1 MIAKVKDPAP
11 APRARLPR
19 SPRQSHQ
26 IPGNNARPSTPGT
39 EPEVLT
45 LFVEFDPTAGP
56 LEQFV
61 FSDGTDPISSLALT
75 GPTTISFEL
84 TGLPGATWPAS
95 PINWFIGPPDPP
107 NGTSITVDPPANY
120 NTPWVFN
127 LGVNFGEVSNIMSPA
142 FYLIKSPA
150 LPNILPLTLS
160 YDITDG
166 TFSFGDSTPDSGG
179 LFTVLSHQILIN
191 VLPITYQITLATVPA
206 PAMTVTFDATNPIL
220 WSGLGAG
227 EWPTWIDP
235 IPPAQGLS
243 DGNTVLTF
251 SIPLPLN
258 GQASGFQFVL
268 DVGGVTV
275 TSPDPIL
282 VNATIGDGG

>member
-1 MIAKVKDPAP
+1 MIAKVKDPTST
-11 APRARLPR
+11 PRTRLPR

-26 IPGNNARPSTPGT
+26 APGNNVRPSTPGT
-39 EPEVLT
+39 EPEALT
-45 LFVEFDPTAGP
+45 LFVDFDPTATDP
-56 LEQFV
+56 SNQFV
-61 FSDGTDPISSLALT
+61 FSNGTDPLSAIVLT
-75 GPTTISFEL
+75 GPTTISFVL
-84 TGLPGATWPAS
+84 TGQPGATWPEN
-95 PINWFIGPPDPP
+95 PINWMIGPIDQP

-142 FYLIKSPA
+142 FYLVKSP
-150 LPNILPLTLS
+150 PFPDILPLTLS
-160 YDITDG
+160 YNTDG
-166 TFSFGDSTPDSGG
+166 TFSFGDSEPDSSG

-191 VLPITYQITLATVPA
+191 VLPITYQITLDPPA
-206 PAMTVTFDATNPIL
+206 GMAVTFDATNPIL
-220 WSGLGAG
+220 WSGLEAT
-227 EWPTWIDP
+227 EWPTWTSP
-235 IPPAQGLS
+235 NPSPQGLS

-251 SIPLPLN
+251 SLPLPLI